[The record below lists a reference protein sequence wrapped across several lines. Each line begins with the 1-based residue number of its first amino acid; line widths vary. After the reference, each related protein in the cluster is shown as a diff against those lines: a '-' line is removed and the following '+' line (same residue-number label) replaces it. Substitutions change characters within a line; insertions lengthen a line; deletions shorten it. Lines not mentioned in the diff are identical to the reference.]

1 MIRRAGN
8 MARPSRLAHKW
19 FMTAPRPTRDQF
31 AALRAVPTRWADNDV
46 YGHVNNAAYYGFF
59 DTAVNAWLIE
69 RGLLDIAESPAIGLV
84 IETGCRYHAA
94 LSFPQTLEV
103 ALRVEKL
110 GNSSVRYALALFAE
124 GEPEAAADGWFV
136 HVYVDRTTRR
146 PVPIPAPVR
155 AALET
160 LIVA

>member
-1 MIRRAGN
+1 M
-8 MARPSRLAHKW
+8 P
-19 FMTAPRPTRDQF
+19 TVRPTRDQF
-31 AALRAVPTRWADNDV
+31 ATFRAVPTRWADNDV

-69 RGLLDIAESPAIGLV
+69 RGLLDTAESPAIGLV

-103 ALRVEKL
+103 ALRVETL

-124 GEPEAAADGWFV
+124 GESEAAADGWFV
-136 HVYVDRTTRR
+136 HVYVDRDSRR
-146 PVPIPAPVR
+146 PVPIPTAIR

>member
-1 MIRRAGN
+1 
-8 MARPSRLAHKW
+8 
-19 FMTAPRPTRDQF
+19 MTAARPTRSQF
-31 AALRAVPTRWADNDV
+31 AAIRPCPTRWADNDV

-69 RGLLDIAESPAIGLV
+69 RGLLDVAASPAIGLV

-94 LSFPQTLEV
+94 LSFPETIE
-103 ALRVEKL
+103 AAMRVEKL
-110 GNSSVRYALALFAE
+110 GHSSVRYALALFSE
-124 GEPEAAADGWFV
+124 GQEQAAADGWFV
-136 HVYVDRTTRR
+136 HVYVDRDTRR

-155 AALET
+155 ASLET

>member
-1 MIRRAGN
+1 MSA
-8 MARPSRLAHKW
+8 A
-19 FMTAPRPTRDQF
+19 RPTRDQF
-31 AALRAVPTRWADNDV
+31 TVVRPCPTRWADNDV

-69 RGLLDIAESPAIGLV
+69 NRLLDTAGSQAIGLV

-94 LSFPQTLEV
+94 LSFPETVEV

-110 GNSSVRYALALFAE
+110 GNSSVRYVLALFSQGQA
-124 GEPEAAADGWFV
+124 EAAADGWFV
-136 HVYVDRTTRR
+136 HVYVDRDTRR
-146 PVPIPAPVR
+146 PTPIPQPVR
-155 AALET
+155 AALES

>member
-1 MIRRAGN
+1 
-8 MARPSRLAHKW
+8 
-19 FMTAPRPTRDQF
+19 MTSPRPTRDQF
-31 AALRAVPTRWADNDV
+31 ATPRAAPTRWADNDV

-69 RGLLDIAESPAIGLV
+69 RCLLDIADSPAIGLV

-94 LSFPQTLEV
+94 LAFPQTLEV
-103 ALRVEKL
+103 GLRVERL

>member
-1 MIRRAGN
+1 
-8 MARPSRLAHKW
+8 
-19 FMTAPRPTRDQF
+19 MTAARPTRSQF
-31 AALRAVPTRWADNDV
+31 AAIRPCPTRWADNDV

-69 RGLLDIAESPAIGLV
+69 RGLLDVAASPAIGLV

-94 LSFPQTLEV
+94 LSFPETIE
-103 ALRVEKL
+103 AAMRVEKL
-110 GNSSVRYALALFAE
+110 GNSSVRYALALFSE
-124 GEPEAAADGWFV
+124 GQEQAAADGWFV
-136 HVYVDRTTRR
+136 HVYVDRDTRR

-155 AALET
+155 ASLET